1 MSSTNKLSSRN
12 ITWCQANDI
21 TCVKAGRS
29 NRQPKTFHIYGFAG
43 VLAMPNGITRYSRCQ
58 RVRKGIFHA
67 DLTIVW
73 WYRRYPS
80 RRPSWVKIFASTS
93 LTSHQSKVTK
103 VYEVAPSQARYA
115 RSPHP
120 RAWGGK
126 KIASPK
132 KDLDVPYIGPLGK
145 SKSPNTPQTFT
156 SPYRT

>member
-1 MSSTNKLSSRN
+1 MSYKWQYQLDKWHNVSSIKRHNNNMSSTNKLSSRN
-12 ITWCQANDI
+12 VTWCQANDI

-58 RVRKGIFHA
+58 RVWKGIFHA

-93 LTSHQSKVTK
+93 LPNVSSIKSNK
-103 VYEVAPSQARYA
+103 GL
-115 RSPHP
+115 
-120 RAWGGK
+120 WGGSFPS
-126 KIASPK
+126 KICS
-132 KDLDVPYIGPLGK
+132 
-145 SKSPNTPQTFT
+145 ST
-156 SPYRT
+156 SMIQ